1 MHGHNEALKL
11 LSTLG
16 LKWER
21 SGAARPRQGQEL
33 SNAALDTALQ
43 SKTEFTLGEWKSF
56 DIKDLRNDSFI
67 QSGGIYFRPAALSAG
82 ADEAVSFKQRDGC
95 YARSGVRG

>member
-1 MHGHNEALKL
+1 MHGHSGALKL

-43 SKTEFTLGEWKSF
+43 SKTEFTLGEWNSF
-56 DIKDLRNDSFI
+56 DIKDLRDDSFI
-67 QSGGIYFRPAALSAG
+67 HSGGVYFRPASLTAG
-82 ADEAVSFKQRDGC
+82 ADEAVSFTQRDVC
-95 YARSGVRG
+95 YATSGERG